1 MSLVYLCQIAVSAA
15 LHNIFYDP
23 VWIWARS
30 FLRWMTRIIEMS
42 SSIPRWL
49 NFSNTIKHSHWK
61 YLTLNEE
68 AVSQRLF
75 VYRAR
80 PSCIDGDPTLKL
92 NQVKHQRQVEDSS
105 KNKSL
110 VSRRRGLR
118 GLDPSRRP
126 PFFSLHQ
133 PLHAPSLSRTDE
145 ASVDYRSRPFR
156 YRIVAV
162 TRHDIANNTTTA
174 RAAQKCVVCYIH
186 NTLQSPPMHQDR
198 QPSSQLTLSMAS
210 YTQCQLWTFLV
221 SVLRQQRCCWTA

>member
-126 PFFSLHQ
+126 PFFFS
-133 PLHAPSLSRTDE
+133 PPASSRTIAFTHRWSKRRLQVE
-145 ASVDYRSRPFR
+145 TFQVQNCRCHTTWHSKQHYNRQSCTKMCRLLYTQHP
-156 YRIVAV
+156 AV
-162 TRHDIANNTTTA
+162 TSHASGPTTLLTTYALHGKLHSMSTLDI
-174 RAAQKCVVCYIH
+174 
-186 NTLQSPPMHQDR
+186 SG
-198 QPSSQLTLSMAS
+198 
-210 YTQCQLWTFLV
+210 
-221 SVLRQQRCCWTA
+221 